1 MSSASKS
8 ASVRD
13 DISIVIS
20 GAAGQGINTVELLLT
35 KLLKLCGYNFFATKE
50 YMSRVRGGSNS
61 TKIRVASHRI
71 SAFVNR
77 IDLLIPLNREAL
89 LHLAKRITPETL
101 IIGEKSKLSDDS
113 DNWQYSML
121 DIPFSKLASEIGNPI
136 FSNIIAVG
144 VISGLFGLSR
154 DIIEAFLQSYFEKKG
169 DEIVAQNVEAVTKGY
184 DIGRKLV
191 DDGAIAIDIEPDPQV
206 SGDIVLN
213 GAEAVGIGALAG
225 GCNFISSYPMSPSTP
240 VLEYLARQSKHFDII
255 VEQAED
261 EIAAI
266 NMALGAWYA
275 GARAMVTTSGGGF
288 ALMIEGLS
296 LAGMIESPMIIHLA
310 QRPGPATGLPTR
322 TEQGDLNLAL
332 YAGHG
337 EFPRI
342 IYAPG
347 SVGDAVFLTHR
358 AFAMADRYQVPVFI
372 LTDQYFID
380 SYYNCPAIDL
390 SLLSPETH
398 IVKTDK
404 TYRRYALTGSGV
416 SPRGVPGYG
425 DGMVVVDSDEHD
437 EEGHITEDMDVRTA
451 MVKKRLGK
459 QNLILADS
467 LPPDRTGPELS
478 ENLIMCWGS
487 TYHAVRE
494 AVEKTGRD
502 DIAILH
508 FKQVYPLHPDT
519 PKFFEGARKT
529 AIVENNATSQF
540 GSLLK
545 LHAVGCAIDIGAK
558 ILKYDGMPFSV
569 EELVDSINEAF

>member
-1 MSSASKS
+1 MSGSSKS
-8 ASVRD
+8 ASFKD

-61 TKIRVASHRI
+61 TEIRVASHRI

-89 LHLAKRITPETL
+89 LHLAKRVTPETL

-113 DNWQYSML
+113 DNWQYSIL

-144 VISGLFGLSR
+144 VISGLFDLAR
-154 DIIEAFLQSYFEKKG
+154 DKVNAFLQSYFEKKG
-169 DEIVAQNVEAVTKGY
+169 GEIVAQNVEAVTKGY

-191 DDGAIAIDIEPDPQV
+191 DDGVIAIDIESDPQV
-206 SGDIVLN
+206 SGEIVLN
-213 GAEAVGIGALAG
+213 GAEAVGLGALAG
-225 GCNFISSYPMSPSTP
+225 GCNFISSYPMSPSTA
-240 VLEYLARQSKHFDII
+240 VLVYLAHQSKYFDII
-255 VEQAED
+255 AEQAED

-288 ALMIEGLS
+288 ALMTEGVS
-296 LAGMIESPMIIHLA
+296 LAGMIESPVVIHLA
-310 QRPGPATGLPTR
+310 QRPGPATGLPTK
-322 TEQGDLNLAL
+322 TEQGDLNLVL

-390 SLLSPETH
+390 SSLSPETH

-404 TYRRYALTGSGV
+404 TYRRYTLTDSGV

-437 EEGHITEDMDVRTA
+437 EEGHITEDMDVRIA
-451 MVKKRLGK
+451 MVKKRLRK

-478 ENLIMCWGS
+478 KNLIVCWGS

-508 FKQVYPLHPDT
+508 FTQVYPLHPDT
-519 PKFFEGARKT
+519 SKFFEGVRKT

-545 LHAVGCAIDIGAK
+545 LHIGIDIGVK

-569 EELVDSINEAF
+569 EELVDSINETFG